1 MKMNYIMWV
10 DHSICRLLQNL
21 ICYIILLIFHLLN
34 SNTVK
39 WQTFNLQFQQP
50 QWCLYDGILLV
61 ARIVSVLV

>member
-1 MKMNYIMWV
+1 MKMSYIMWV

-50 QWCLYDGILLV
+50 Q
-61 ARIVSVLV
+61 